1 MKILT
6 VYILNKYI
14 FTSNRKYFFDLDD
27 NSKEVEKGQDALE
40 LAQQSEAS
48 LNNLLDLED
57 SNEDEALLQWEEKN
71 KAALKASE
79 KSSGQK
85 GGAQGNVDLLG
96 RFDDK
101 DLDQKMLSDLM
112 ASPIKDLSE
121 ESEDSPS
128 RFSAQWNK
136 LFGQEASNINDNN
149 VPDLK
154 LDTLG
159 QVNDD
164 FGSFFSAQTSAAL
177 AADGASK
184 DKTSGAG
191 GAILPSQLFDLDQSL
206 FSLQSPKQGNDTKNQ
221 SKF

>member
-1 MKILT
+1 MNSEFWSHLVSHENT
-6 VYILNKYI
+6 WYVNKYI
-14 FTSNRKYFFDLDD
+14 FLSNRKYFFDLDD

-96 RFDDK
+96 RFDEK

-159 QVNDD
+159 QADDD

-184 DKTSGAG
+184 DKNSGV
-191 GAILPSQLFDLDQSL
+191 
-206 FSLQSPKQGNDTKNQ
+206 KMK
-221 SKF
+221 

>member
-1 MKILT
+1 MLGLSKVTQIVLVWKPNLFQTHFDLLQGKARINLT
-6 VYILNKYI
+6 NKYI
-14 FTSNRKYFFDLDD
+14 FLTNRKYFFDLDD

-96 RFDDK
+96 RFDER

-112 ASPIKDLSE
+112 ASPIKDLSGNTSCRVFKRE
-121 ESEDSPS
+121 YQIK
-128 RFSAQWNK
+128 AK
-136 LFGQEASNINDNN
+136 LF
-149 VPDLK
+149 
-154 LDTLG
+154 
-159 QVNDD
+159 
-164 FGSFFSAQTSAAL
+164 
-177 AADGASK
+177 
-184 DKTSGAG
+184 
-191 GAILPSQLFDLDQSL
+191 
-206 FSLQSPKQGNDTKNQ
+206 
-221 SKF
+221 